1 MTKKRGLIIGGV
13 VLVVAVI
20 AYLLFGRGGKQEIP
34 ENMEAMEDNGIE
46 YFDIVGLKQVFIN
59 GTVTPVR
66 SQEFVKDDTLGKL
79 GELQVKNGEKVEEG
93 TILYQYVDPN
103 SDKEIS
109 EIKSSIQSTEA
120 ERYKAVRQMELE
132 LKKLAS
138 GDAAPTEEG
147 EEPAPSQNTAEN
159 RESIVLQYDINSYD
173 VRINQLQEQ
182 LNDVVAR
189 QVNQV
194 KAPFTGKVSIPQ
206 EKTRDSAILNLTS
219 EDYYVVGNVNEK
231 DVEKLKVDQ
240 KASIKI
246 IANNE
251 NVGGA
256 ITYIS
261 EIPGGSEA
269 GADGGMGGSS
279 GNLSSYTV
287 KLSIDSKDNLKNGF
301 HVQAAINLNDEPILI
316 PSSAVKYEGKQA
328 YVLVDDFG
336 TVLRKN
342 ITIKET
348 EDKAA
353 AKDNKDDKANK
364 ESKETKDTSSSEKTE
379 KGKKEETSKEKEVE
393 VLQGLEAMDRVI
405 VSSKTPLKDGDII
418 GDEAP
423 VVEEEE

>member
-1 MTKKRGLIIGGV
+1 MTKKKKGFIIGGV
-13 VLVVAVI
+13 ILAVAVI
-20 AYLLFGRGGKQEIP
+20 AYLLFGLGGKKDLP
-34 ENMEAMEDNGIE
+34 ENMEAPEDNGIE

-66 SQEFVKDDTLGKL
+66 SQEFMKDDTLGKL
-79 GELQVKNGEKVEEG
+79 GDLQVANGDIVEEG
-93 TILYQYVDPN
+93 AVLYQYVDPN
-103 SDKEIS
+103 SDKEVA
-109 EIKSSIQSTEA
+109 EIKSTIQSTEA

-132 LKKLAS
+132 LKQLAS
-138 GDAAPTEEG
+138 GNVAPTEEG
-147 EEPAPSQNTAEN
+147 EEPTPNQNTPEA
-159 RESIVLQYDINSYD
+159 REAIALRYDINSFD
-173 VRINQLQEQ
+173 VRLTQLQEQ
-182 LNDVVAR
+182 LNDVMAR

-194 KAPFTGKVSIPQ
+194 KAPFKGKVSIPQ

-219 EDYYVVGNVNEK
+219 EDYYVVGTVNEK

-251 NVGGA
+251 NVSGA

-261 EIPGGSEA
+261 ETPGQGSGGGEG
-269 GADGGMGGSS
+269 GAGGSS
-279 GNLSSYTV
+279 NLSDYTV
-287 KLSIDSKDNLKNGF
+287 KLSIESKENLKNGF
-301 HVQAAINLNDEPILI
+301 HVQAAINLSDKPIKI
-316 PSSAVKYEGKQA
+316 PSKAVQYEGEQA

-348 EDKAA
+348 AETEKTD
-353 AKDNKDDKANK
+353 
-364 ESKETKDTSSSEKTE
+364 SKEDGEKA
-379 KGKKEETSKEKEVE
+379 KADKKEEASKEKEVE
-393 VLQGLEAMDRVI
+393 VTQGLEAMDRVI

-418 GDEAP
+418 GGEAP